1 MSLVGSTNEQ
11 KIWNYLLDKIKNTYG
26 VAGLM
31 GNLYA
36 ESGLRPNN
44 LQNTYE
50 KSLKMTD
57 TNYTS
62 AVDNGTYSSFVND
75 KAGYGLAQWTYW
87 SRKQNLLNYARSVK
101 KSIGD
106 LEVQL
111 EFLMKE
117 LSESYG
123 SVLNTLKNATTV
135 LEASNAVLLKY
146 ERPANQSSSVQS
158 KRASYGQK
166 YYDKYAKQ
174 SQSNN
179 EGGVTMSNS
188 SLVDYVKISPNRTSP
203 RNHVIDTITIH
214 CVVGQCSVE
223 TLGNIFAPSSRQAS
237 SNYGVGTDG
246 KIGMYCEEKDRSWCS
261 SSSSND
267 NRAITIEVASDTK
280 HPYAVN
286 DKAMAGLIKLLVD
299 ICKRNGIKE
308 LKWRADKSLIGQP
321 DKQNMTVHRWFAN
334 KSCPGDYLYER
345 HGWIADQV
353 NAQLG
358 LQTNYQALTN
368 GVSGSASSTT
378 PATSAPSTKPT
389 TTPATTENKVP
400 SKGPFRVQVLVKD
413 LNIRSTGSM
422 SGSVLGQTGRGVF
435 TITETNSN
443 GFGRLKSGAGW
454 IYLKNPAY
462 CKILDQVEVE
472 EEATKLP
479 YRVKISINDLRIRT
493 SPSAKNSSNI
503 TGKYPKPGV
512 YTIVDEATGP
522 INSSGKTGKWGLLK
536 SYSKNRNGWICLE
549 VNGVTKL

>member
-1 MSLVGSTNEQ
+1 MSLVGSTNEE
-11 KIWNYLLDKIKNTYG
+11 KIWNYLLAVIKNTYG

-36 ESGLRPNN
+36 ESGLKPNN

-57 TNYTS
+57 ATYTS
-62 AVDNGTYSSFVND
+62 AVDNGTYSNFVRD
-75 KAGYGLAQWTYW
+75 RAGYGLAQWTYW
-87 SRKQNLLNYARSVK
+87 SRKQNLLNYAKSVK

-106 LEVQL
+106 LEMQL
-111 EFLMKE
+111 EFLIKE

-123 SVLNTLKNATTV
+123 SVLTTLKNATKV

-166 YYDKYAKQ
+166 YFDKYA
-174 SQSNN
+174 SDSANTGGSN
-179 EGGVTMSNS
+179 MSNS
-188 SLVDYVKISPNRTSP
+188 PLVDYTRISPNKTSP
-203 RNHVIDTITIH
+203 RNHAIDTITIH
-214 CVVGQCSVE
+214 CVVGQCTVE
-223 TLGNIFAPSSRQAS
+223 TLGNIFAPTSRQAS
-237 SNYGVGTDG
+237 CTYGVGTDG

-261 SSSSND
+261 SNAAND
-267 NRAITIEVASDTK
+267 HRAITIEVASDTT

-286 DKAMAGLIKLLVD
+286 DKAMAALIKLLVD
-299 ICKRNGIKE
+299 ICKRNNIKE

-358 LQTNYQALTN
+358 LKTSYQTLTN
-368 GVSGSASSTT
+368 GVSGSAST
-378 PATSAPSTKPT
+378 PAPSTPAPSTGTTTAPT
-389 TTPATTENKVP
+389 TAENKIP
-400 SKGPFRVQVLVKD
+400 SKVPFRVQVLVKD
-413 LNIRSTGSM
+413 LNIRSSGSM
-422 SGSVLGQTGRGVF
+422 SGSVRGQTGKGVF
-435 TITETNSN
+435 TITATNSN
-443 GFGRLKSGAGW
+443 GFGKLKSGAGW
-454 IYLKNPAY
+454 IYLKNPDY

-479 YRVKISINDLRIRT
+479 YRVKITTANLNIRK
-493 SPSAKNSSNI
+493 SPSAKDSSNLWRKF
-503 TGKYPKPGV
+503 TGKGTF
-512 YTIVDEATGP
+512 TIVDEAEGP
-522 INSSGKTGKWGLLK
+522 INSSGKVGKWGLLK
-536 SYSKNRNGWICLE
+536 SYTKNRNGWICLE
-549 VNGVTKL
+549 VDGVTKL

>member
-57 TNYTS
+57 TTYTS

-87 SRKQNLLNYARSVK
+87 SRKQNLLNYARSMK

-308 LKWRADKSLIGQP
+308 LKWRANKSLIGQP

-368 GVSGSASSTT
+368 GVSGSASSTPVEPTKPST
-378 PATSAPSTKPT
+378 PATSP
-389 TTPATTENKVP
+389 ENKIPTKVP
-400 SKGPFRVQVLVKD
+400 FKVKVLID
-413 LNIRSTGSM
+413 NLNIRSSGSM
-422 SGSVLGQTGRGVF
+422 SGTVNGKTGKGIF
-435 TITETNSN
+435 TIIETNSN
-443 GFGRLKSGAGW
+443 GWGRLKSKAGW
-454 IYLKNPAY
+454 IYLKNPSY
-462 CKILDQVEVE
+462 CTILKSVTEP
-472 EEATKLP
+472 EATSLP
-479 YRVKISINDLRIRT
+479 YRVKISIDDLRIRT
-493 SPSAKNSSNI
+493 SPSAKTSSNI

-522 INSSGKTGKWGLLK
+522 INSNGKTGKWGLLK